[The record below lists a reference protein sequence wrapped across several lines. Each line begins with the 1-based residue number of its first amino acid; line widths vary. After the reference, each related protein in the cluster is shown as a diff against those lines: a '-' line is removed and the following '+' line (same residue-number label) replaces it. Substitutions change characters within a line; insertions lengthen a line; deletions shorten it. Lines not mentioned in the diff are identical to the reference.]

1 MRRLTVFNN
10 VTADG
15 FFAGEGGDISWF
27 KGAMDAEFGAFV
39 AGNATGGGQLLFGRI
54 TYDLMASYWPTP
66 FAAENDPVIAKQM
79 NSLSKVV
86 FSRTL
91 AAATWQN
98 TKLASGDL
106 ISGVRRMKEGD
117 GPGMTILGSG
127 SIVSQLSQA
136 GLIDEYQFV
145 VNPVVIGSGMK
156 MFAAPLRLRLMKTR
170 SFGNGNVVLWYEPTS

>member
-27 KGAMDAEFGAFV
+27 KAPVDAEFGAFV
-39 AGNATGGGQLLFGRI
+39 AGNATGEGELLFGRI
-54 TYDLMASYWPTP
+54 TYEMMASYWPTP
-66 FAAENDPVIAKQM
+66 LSAESFPILAKGM
-79 NSLSKVV
+79 NKSRKVV

-91 AAATWQN
+91 AVASWQN
-98 TKLASGDL
+98 TKLMGGDL
-106 ISGVRRMKEGD
+106 IDEVRRMKEGD

-127 SIVSQLSQA
+127 SIVSQLARA

-145 VNPVVIGSGMK
+145 VNPVVIGKGMK
-156 MFAAPLRLRLMKTR
+156 MFVAPLHLRLLKTR
-170 SFGNGNVVLWYEPTS
+170 SFGNGNVVLWYEPAS